1 MNSMMAD
8 EKEPISHSAPSSP
21 PKIPYAPLPPRD
33 PPPTYETIVSLLSGQ
48 NNIRLPDDPPSLYPP
63 SSHHVQNSP
72 PSFRP
77 SKTKGGHTRSL
88 SSSSMSNFRAMN
100 WFPFS
105 SASVAPL
112 APNNEV
118 RTTVLNLVR
127 DLVQEHSSGSP
138 AALGILQ
145 SCAEACNSHSVSL
158 AEILQD
164 KFIESHSPL
173 YWAIVKRRQ
182 RDLHEDANDP
192 AEPDLLDALLKQAS
206 PLNADTATELR
217 QACLAI
223 SDHSMFQRLCILPQF
238 TAASSADK
246 VILGATLPPDDVT
259 VELGPGNEGAFAVDF
274 QIFQFHKRMMVSR
287 EIKHEFVARS
297 TYLFAFFILLSK
309 SNFYSHR

>member
-1 MNSMMAD
+1 MTN
-8 EKEPISHSAPSSP
+8 EKEPISDSAPF
-21 PKIPYAPLPPRD
+21 PPRD
-33 PPPTYETIVSLLSGQ
+33 PLPTYETLVSLFNGQ
-48 NNIRLPDDPPSLYPP
+48 NNIRLPDDPPSLYPS

-77 SKTKGGHTRSL
+77 SSVTKGGHARSL
-88 SSSSMSNFRAMN
+88 SSSTMQNFRD

-105 SASVAPL
+105 SSAPVASTL
-112 APNNEV
+112 APVRKSNNEV

-127 DLVQEHSSGSP
+127 DLVQEHGSGSP

-173 YWAIVKRRQ
+173 YWAIVKSRQ
-182 RDLHEDANDP
+182 PDLHEDTNDP
-192 AEPDLLDALLKQAS
+192 AEPDLLDALLRQAS
-206 PLNADTATELR
+206 PLNADTVTELR

-238 TAASSADK
+238 TAASGADK

-259 VELGPGNEGAFAVDF
+259 VELVPGNEGAFAVNF

-297 TYLFAFFILLSK
+297 TFFCPLYLSVQV
-309 SNFYSHR
+309 